1 MIDTE
6 FNKTLEK
13 IFSKNID
20 SMTINLGMPRSKIF
34 RDFINNFTKEQ
45 KKEIIEI
52 TSRVLKGNNI
62 ENKREVIR
70 DLLLLNYGKVYRNKD
85 VNRSIV
91 SQLRN
96 LDKGFFLKNNTQS
109 LTFEQTCN
117 QTYKGF
123 LRSLKSETL
132 QTAKVKIDGKLTRVF
147 IKDRIGEYGGL
158 EGRNLLFIN
167 PQTLNVYSFKS
178 DQNGKITNFLK
189 RIDFE
194 KGNIKISQ
202 EVKQYAYAFKKE
214 LYEKIKE
221 NYFKNK
227 KPISFK
233 KTVKKKP
240 IINKKK

>member
-1 MIDTE
+1 MIDAE
-6 FNKTLEK
+6 FNKILEL
-13 IFSKNID
+13 IFLKKND
-20 SMTINLGMPRSKIF
+20 SMTINIGMPRSKIF
-34 RDFINNFTKEQ
+34 KDFINNFTKEQ

-52 TSRVLKGNNI
+52 TSRVLKGNNV

-70 DLLLLNYGKVYRNKD
+70 DLLLSNYVKVYRNKD
-85 VNRSIV
+85 VNRSTI

-96 LDKGFFLKNNTQS
+96 LDKGFFLKNNIQS
-109 LTFEQTCN
+109 LQFEQTCN

-123 LRSLKSETL
+123 LRALKSDTL
-132 QTAKVKIDGKLTRVF
+132 QTTKVKIDGKLTRVF

-158 EGRNLLFIN
+158 EGRNWLFIN
-167 PQTLNVYSFKS
+167 PQNLNVYSFKS
-178 DQNGKITNFLK
+178 DQNGKITNIFK

-221 NYFKNK
+221 TYFKNK

-233 KTVKKKP
+233 KEKKKT
-240 IINKKK
+240 IIKKKK